1 MNTTTQLPTGTWTLD
16 PAATTIIVSAKKL
29 GVFTIPA
36 TLTVVSG
43 TIDIGDDHQ
52 VTNVDI
58 VADAS
63 SYTSKNPKRNE
74 HITSADFLD
83 ADAHP
88 TIVFRSGNVTSSD
101 GGLTSN
107 GTVTIKGQTS
117 PIDVSVS
124 NVDLDGATGSFVAT
138 ATVDRNAIGVD
149 KLPALVIGRHL
160 DITVSATARKNP

>member
-1 MNTTTQLPTGTWTLD
+1 M
-16 PAATTIIVSAKKL
+16 
-29 GVFTIPA
+29 
-36 TLTVVSG
+36 
-43 TIDIGDDHQ
+43 
-52 VTNVDI
+52 
-58 VADAS
+58 
-63 SYTSKNPKRNE
+63 
-74 HITSADFLD
+74 
-83 ADAHP
+83 
-88 TIVFRSGNVTSSD
+88 FRSGNVTSSD